1 MEQVKIK
8 IHRLGRIG
16 ESEAITLN
24 RFMLFSGES
33 GLGKSY
39 LSILCN
45 YIFYILSNSGKNSR
59 LENFILDVSDGAKDS
74 ETIIITK
81 LQLESWL
88 SRDAVNW
95 VGYMTRNDNI
105 VGDIEII
112 LPPTISNKIEIKK
125 KRNAVI
131 TSPVGG
137 KQNRFAA
144 YTINKTEE
152 YLFSEAFIGAINQ
165 ENPMTIMLRDY
176 LAKIILGKRNPHM
189 ETYVFPPSRGAMFTE
204 RVEPLTGLYE
214 CFDKNIPEL
223 LRARQYK
230 VEQSEINGKL
240 LKGLLDGEVRYEN
253 NQYLYTADNGE
264 VLPLSAAAASVRE
277 LTPFAFLLKN
287 VPLNRVALMIDEPE
301 AHLHPSKQRM
311 MADLLSSICNGGA
324 YLQVTTHSDYLIRRI
339 NELVMKEQIFLITKG
354 GAKYTEICKEL
365 NTPEQLKLDPNMVSA
380 FLLTK
385 NGDVSVV
392 EKQDL
397 SQGVPFSSFLNAI
410 KESLTMQDKLSD
422 VLSMLKGEESYDAV
436 D

>member
-16 ESEAITLN
+16 ESDTITLN

-39 LSILCN
+39 LSIVCN
-45 YIFYILSNSGKNSR
+45 YIFYILSDTGKNSR
-59 LENFILDVSDGAKDS
+59 LYNFIQSISDAYKDS
-74 ETIIITK
+74 ETIIVTK
-81 LQLESWL
+81 HQLESWL
-88 SRDAVNW
+88 ARDAVNW

-112 LPPTISNKIEIKK
+112 LPSTISEKIEIKK

-131 TSPVGG
+131 TSSTGG
-137 KQNRFAA
+137 KQNRYTA
-144 YTINKTEE
+144 YTINKDEE
-152 YLFSEAFIGAINQ
+152 YLFNEAFLGAINQ
-165 ENPMTIMLRDY
+165 EGPITIMLRDY
-176 LAKIILGKRNPHM
+176 ITKGILGKENPHM

-204 RVEPLTGLYE
+204 RVEPLTGLYA

-230 VEQSEINGKL
+230 IEQSAIIVNL
-240 LKGLLDGEVRYEN
+240 LKTLLDGEVRYEN

-264 VLPLSAAAASVRE
+264 ILPLSAAAASVRE
-277 LTPFAFLLKN
+277 LTPFAFMLKN
-287 VPLNRVALMIDEPE
+287 VPLDRVALMIDEPE

-311 MADLLSSICNGGA
+311 MADLLSSICNSGA

-339 NELVMKEQIFLITKG
+339 NELVMKEQIYQITKDEN
-354 GAKYTEICKEL
+354 KYSEICKEL
-365 NTPEQLKLDPNMVSA
+365 KTPEELRLDSNMVSA
-380 FLLTK
+380 FLLSK
-385 NGDVSVV
+385 NGDFSVV

-397 SQGVPFSSFLNAI
+397 SRGVPFSSFLDAI
-410 KESLTMQDKLSD
+410 KESLITQDKLTD
-422 VLSMLKGEESYDAV
+422 VLTTLRGGANHDAV